1 MMDKKGLIR
10 EIETLRNSKVLVYF
24 LGLNSTIAQDA
35 VEVIYNNLRR
45 VGKVEKIDLFLHTT
59 GGFLEVPLKIV
70 NIIRE
75 FSKKFSVLVPYRAHS
90 AGTLLALG
98 ADEIVM
104 GKMAELTPVDPQTRS
119 PLNPKGVKGE
129 LLPVSIQDLTSFFDF
144 METKGIKEK
153 EDIMNTLLNNLHP
166 LVIGSVNRSLY
177 LIKHTMERLLIYSN
191 YSPEEKNKI
200 IELLSCGLPSHT
212 YLITRNEAKEILKDK
227 VVYSDENLDML
238 MWNLYSIYM
247 AMLDTRVPYILDT
260 NLKKEVKKVNIAFI
274 ETSEYG
280 SAFIQT
286 FEKTFSP
293 DGKIIETPIFGG
305 WFDIK

>member
-1 MMDKKGLIR
+1 MDKKGLIR

-24 LGLNSTIAQDA
+24 LGLNSTMAQDA

-119 PLNPKGVKGE
+119 KLNPKGVKGE

-144 METKGIKEK
+144 LETKGVKEK

-191 YSPEEKNKI
+191 YSPEEKKKI

-227 VVYSDENLDML
+227 VVYSDENLDIL

-247 AMLDTRVPYILDT
+247 SMLNPRVPYVLDP
-260 NLKKEVKKVNIAFI
+260 NFKKEVKKVNIAFI

>member
-1 MMDKKGLIR
+1 MDKKSLIR
-10 EIETLRNSKVLVYF
+10 EIEKIRNSRVLVYF

-35 VEVIYNNLRR
+35 VEVIYNHLRR
-45 VGKVEKIDLFLHTT
+45 IGKVDKIDLFLHTT

-75 FSKKFSVLVPYRAHS
+75 FSKKFSVLIPYRAHS

-129 LLPVSIQDLTSFFDF
+129 LVPISIQDLTSFFDF
-144 METKGIKEK
+144 MESHGLKDKDEI
-153 EDIMNTLLNNLHP
+153 INNMLNNLHP
-166 LVIGSVNRSLY
+166 LVIGSVNRSLN
-177 LIKHTMERLLIYSN
+177 LIKHTMERLLIYST
-191 YSPEEKNKI
+191 YSNEEKNRI
-200 IELLSCGLPSHT
+200 IELLSCGLPSHS
-212 YLITRNEAKEILKDK
+212 YLITRNEAKEILKEK
-227 VVYSDENLDML
+227 IIFSDENLDLL
-238 MWNLYSIYM
+238 MWNLYLVYM
-247 AMLDTRVPYILDT
+247 SLLDPRVPYTFDP
-260 NLKKEVKKVNIAFI
+260 NLQKEIKRVNIAFI
-274 ETSEYG
+274 ETLDSG

-286 FEKTFSP
+286 FEKIISP
-293 DGKIIETPIFGG
+293 DGKIGEQPLYGG

>member
-1 MMDKKGLIR
+1 MDKKVLIR
-10 EIETLRNSKVLVYF
+10 EIESLRNSKVLVYF

-45 VGKVEKIDLFLHTT
+45 IGKVEKIDLFLHTT

-75 FSKKFSVLVPYRAHS
+75 FSKKFSVIIPYRAHS

-144 METKGIKEK
+144 LETKGIKEK
-153 EDIMNTLLNNLHP
+153 GDIINSLLNNLHP

-191 YSPEEKNKI
+191 YSLEEKNKI

-212 YLITRNEAKEILKDK
+212 YLITRNEAKDILKDK
-227 VVYSDENLDML
+227 VVYSDENLDIL
-238 MWNLYSIYM
+238 MWNLYQTYM
-247 AMLDTRVPYILDT
+247 ALLDPRTPYIHDP

-274 ETSEYG
+274 ETIEYG
-280 SAFIQT
+280 SAFVQT

-305 WFDIK
+305 WFEIK

>member
-1 MMDKKGLIR
+1 MDKKSLIR
-10 EIETLRNSKVLVYF
+10 EIENLRKSKVIVYF

-35 VEVIYNNLRR
+35 VEIIYNNLRR
-45 VGKVEKIDLFLHTT
+45 IGKVEKIDLYLHTT

-70 NIIRE
+70 NVIRE
-75 FSKKFSVLVPYRAHS
+75 FTNKFSVLVPYRAHS
-90 AGTLLALG
+90 AGTLLTLG

-119 PLNPKGVKGE
+119 PLNPKGIKGE

-144 METKGIKEK
+144 LESKGIKEK
-153 EDIMNTLLNNLHP
+153 EEIMNTLLNNLHP

-177 LIKHTMERLLIYSN
+177 LIKHTMERLLIYSS
-191 YSPEEKNKI
+191 YSEEEKNKI

-212 YLITRNEAKEILKDK
+212 YLITRNEAKDILKDK
-227 VVYSDENLDML
+227 VVFSDENLDLL
-238 MWNLYSIYM
+238 MWNLYQVYM
-247 AMLDTRVPYILDT
+247 TSLDPRVPYVLDA
-260 NLKKEVKKVNIAFI
+260 NLKKEVKRVNIAFI
-274 ETSEYG
+274 ETLDYG

>member
-1 MMDKKGLIR
+1 MDKKDLIK
-10 EIETLRNSKVLVYF
+10 EIENYRKSKVLVYF

-45 VGKVEKIDLFLHTT
+45 IGKVEKIDLILHTT

-75 FSKKFSVLVPYRAHS
+75 FTKKFSVLIPYRAHS

-144 METKGIKEK
+144 IESRGINEK
-153 EDIMNTLLNNLHP
+153 EEIMNNLLNNLHP

-177 LIKHTMERLLIYSN
+177 LIKHTMERLLINSPYSK
-191 YSPEEKNKI
+191 EEKDKI

-212 YLITRNEAKEILKDK
+212 YLITRDEAKDILKNK
-227 VVYSDENLDML
+227 VVYSDDNLDIL

-247 AMLDTRVPYILDT
+247 TQLDPRVPYVLDA
-260 NLKKEVKKVNIAFI
+260 NLKKEVKRVNIAFI

-280 SAFIQT
+280 STFIQT
-286 FEKTFSP
+286 FEKTISP
-293 DGKIIETPIFGG
+293 DGKIVETPIFGG

>member
-1 MMDKKGLIR
+1 MDKKGLIQ
-10 EIETLRNSKVLVYF
+10 EIENLRNSKVLVYF

-45 VGKVEKIDLFLHTT
+45 IGKVKKIDLFLHTT

-70 NIIRE
+70 EIIRE
-75 FSKKFSVLVPYRAHS
+75 FTEKFSVLIPYRAHS

-129 LLPVSIQDLTSFFDF
+129 PLPVSIQDLNSFFDF
-144 METKGIKEK
+144 LEIKGIKEK
-153 EDIMNTLLNNLHP
+153 ESIMNTLLDNLHP
-166 LVIGSVNRSLY
+166 LVIGSTYRSLN
-177 LIKHTMERLLIYSN
+177 LIRHTMERLLIYSD
-191 YSPEEKNKI
+191 YSLEEKNKI
-200 IELLSCGLPSHT
+200 VELLSNRLPSHT

-227 VVYSDENLDML
+227 ILFSDENLEML
-238 MWNLYSIYM
+238 MWNLYSVYM
-247 AMLDTRVPYILDT
+247 SMLDQRVPYILDQ
-260 NLKKEVKKVNIAFI
+260 NLKKEVKRVNIAFI
-274 ETSEYG
+274 ETLEFG

-286 FEKTFSP
+286 FEKVFSP
-293 DGKIIETPIFGG
+293 DGKIVETPIFGG

>member
-1 MMDKKGLIR
+1 MDKKSLIK
-10 EIETLRNSKVLVYF
+10 EIENLRKSKVIVYF

-35 VEVIYNNLRR
+35 VEIIYNNLRR
-45 VGKVEKIDLFLHTT
+45 IGKVEKIDLFLHTT

-75 FSKKFSVLVPYRAHS
+75 FTNKFSVLVPYRAHS

-119 PLNPKGVKGE
+119 PLNPKGLKGE

-144 METKGIKEK
+144 LESKGIKEK
-153 EDIMNTLLNNLHP
+153 KEIMNTLLSNLHP

-177 LIKHTMERLLIYSN
+177 LIKHTMERLLIYSS
-191 YSPEEKNKI
+191 YSEEEKNKI

-212 YLITRNEAKEILKDK
+212 YLITRNEAKDILKDK
-227 VVYSDENLDML
+227 VVFSDENLDLL
-238 MWNLYSIYM
+238 MWNLYQVYM
-247 AMLDTRVPYILDT
+247 ASLDPRVPYVLDA
-260 NLKKEVKKVNIAFI
+260 NLKKEVKRVNIAFI
-274 ETSEYG
+274 ETLDYG

>member
-1 MMDKKGLIR
+1 MDKQELIR
-10 EIETLRNSKVLVYF
+10 EIENLRKSKVLVYF

-45 VGKVEKIDLFLHTT
+45 IGKVEKIDLFLHTT

-70 NIIRE
+70 NVLRD
-75 FSKKFSVLVPYRAHS
+75 FAKKFSVLIPYRAHS

-129 LLPVSIQDLTSFFDF
+129 LLPVSIQDLNSFFDF
-144 METKGIKEK
+144 LETKGIKEK
-153 EDIMNTLLNNLHP
+153 ENIMNTLLNNLHP
-166 LVIGSVNRSLY
+166 LVIGSVNRSLN

-191 YSPEEKNKI
+191 YSTEEKNKI

-227 VVYSDENLDML
+227 IIFSDENLEIL
-238 MWNLYSIYM
+238 MWNLYSVYM
-247 AMLDTRVPYILDT
+247 AMLDPRVPYILDQ
-260 NLKKEVKKVNIAFI
+260 NLKKEVKRVNIAFI
-274 ETSEYG
+274 ETLEFG
-280 SAFIQT
+280 SAFVQT
-286 FEKTFSP
+286 FEKVFSP
-293 DGKIIETPIFGG
+293 DGKVVETPIFGG

>member
-247 AMLDTRVPYILDT
+247 AMLDPRVPYVLDT

>member
-1 MMDKKGLIR
+1 MDKKGLIR

-247 AMLDTRVPYILDT
+247 AMLDPRVPYVLDT